1 MGSFNYVASLL
12 QGASHDDITPFTS
25 SRPELKCIFRD
36 VVFKEILDS
45 FEGKPIE
52 VFQVGAIESMEDQF
66 RLGSGWS
73 DIFWGNYIKR
83 NGGKLV
89 IVDIDINHIANSNF
103 LAQNLQYEVHLH
115 IADAARVIK
124 EGFDVYYLDGADI
137 SYAEDAHDQTMNQFK
152 IIENTKSIVLV
163 DDVPT
168 KARKLKDYVIAYG
181 LASNWI
187 VKEYSCGNGMMTI
200 DMRNQNV

>member
-1 MGSFNYVASLL
+1 MGNFNYVASLL

-25 SRPELKCIFRD
+25 AHPELECIFRD

-45 FEGKPIE
+45 FKGKPIE

-73 DIFWGNYIKR
+73 DVFWGNYIKQ

-89 IVDIDINHIANSNF
+89 VVDIDINHIANSNF
-103 LAQNLQYEVHLH
+103 LAQNLGYEVHLH
-115 IADAARVIK
+115 VADAAKVIK

-137 SYAEDAHDQTMNQFK
+137 SYAEDAHDQTLSQFK
-152 IIENTKSIVLV
+152 TIENTRSVVLV

-168 KARKLKDYVIAYG
+168 KARKIKDYVIAN
-181 LASNWI
+181 AIKKDWI
-187 VKEYSCGNGMMTI
+187 IKEYSCGNGMMTI